1 MKPRTRK
8 ALWGVV
14 ALLALA
20 TFWIP
25 SSRPQAGRSSLTMRL
40 LGPLAGPAAAV
51 QWVRVDLAIRAGR
64 TDLALARA
72 ETAFELAPTSTS
84 GWFFLSRHLS
94 FDLASPDREPD
105 PAVRKRWVEAA
116 LALAARGELQASDPA
131 ELAFWQG
138 LVLAHSAE
146 LEPDLASWG
155 GAQDVWRRAAEHFE
169 RAERLGHPEG
179 AQAAA
184 AARELAGAAPR

>member
-1 MKPRTRK
+1 MKPRTRRV
-8 ALWGVV
+8 LWIVV

-20 TFWIP
+20 TFWVP
-25 SSRPQAGRSSLTMRL
+25 AARPRTGRSSLTMRL
-40 LGPLAGPAAAV
+40 LGPLAGPVAAA

-84 GWFFLSRHLS
+84 GWFFLSRHLA

-105 PAVRKRWVEAA
+105 AAVRQRWVEAA
-116 LALAARGELQASDPA
+116 LALAARGEAQASDPA

-138 LVLAHSAE
+138 LLLAHTAE
-146 LEPDLASWG
+146 IEPELARWG
-155 GAQDVWRRAAEHFE
+155 GAAALWERAAGHFE
-169 RAERLGHPEG
+169 RAAQLGHPD
-179 AQAAA
+179 AAVA
-184 AARELAGAAPR
+184 ATSARELAADSAR